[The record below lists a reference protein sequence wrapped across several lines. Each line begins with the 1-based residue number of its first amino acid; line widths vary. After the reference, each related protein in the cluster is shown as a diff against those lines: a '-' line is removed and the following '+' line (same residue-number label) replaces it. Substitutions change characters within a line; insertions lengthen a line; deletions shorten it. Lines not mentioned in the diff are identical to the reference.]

1 MATTET
7 PVFMSAAV
15 AAPHNL
21 AAEAGRNVLIEGG
34 NALEAMVAMAATIA
48 VVYPHMTAIGG
59 DSFWVV
65 REAKGRMHLIE
76 ACGPAGS
83 LATIERYRA
92 LGHDIVPV
100 RGPLAALTVPGT
112 IGGWAMALEA
122 AKALG
127 GRVGLK
133 DLLANAVGH
142 ARNGYPVSSSET
154 RAYWREPEALR
165 AAPGFGETFL
175 FDGEKPKVGQ
185 ARKVGKLADVLEHI
199 GHAGLDDFYRGDVGR
214 EIAGDLERIGAPIV
228 RSDLERYR
236 PQRRAPLSL
245 DLDGVTVFNTPPPTL
260 GLASLLILGIFE
272 RLNVRVRDS
281 FEHVHG
287 LVEATKRAMAI
298 SAANVTDFDRMTR
311 EAAHFLEPHIIER
324 EADRIDMRRAAG
336 LKLEPAEAD
345 TVWMGAVDGNGLC
358 VSMIQSIFWDYGSGC
373 VLQKT
378 GILMQNRGI
387 SFSLDPDAVN
397 PLEPGRRPPHTLNP
411 AMAVFDD
418 GRVMPYGTQGG
429 DGQPQIQAQVFTR
442 IARFGMGLAEAL
454 DAPRWRYGAQWR
466 QPAPTLK
473 LESRFDP
480 SLVAALEKAGHD
492 IELTGT
498 PYADQFGHAG
508 ALVRHP
514 RGHVEAAHDPRA
526 DGGAA
531 GV

>member
-1 MATTET
+1 
-7 PVFMSAAV
+7 
-15 AAPHNL
+15 
-21 AAEAGRNVLIEGG
+21 
-34 NALEAMVAMAATIA
+34 MVAMAATIA
-48 VVYPHMTAIGG
+48 VVYPHMNAIGG

-92 LGHDIVPV
+92 MGHDIVPV
-100 RGPLAALTVPGT
+100 RGPLAAVTVPGT
-112 IGGWAMALEA
+112 VGGWALTLEA
-122 AKALG
+122 AKGLG
-127 GRVGLK
+127 GRMPLA
-133 DLLANAVGH
+133 DLLANAIGH
-142 ARNGYPVSSSET
+142 ARQGYPVSGSET

-165 AAPGFGETFL
+165 AAPGFAETFL
-175 FDGEKPKVGQ
+175 FDGQKPKVGEL
-185 ARKVGKLADVLEHI
+185 RKAAKLADVLDHI
-199 GHAGLDDFYRGDVGR
+199 AHAGLDDFYRGDVGR
-214 EIAGDLERIGAPIV
+214 EIAADLERIGAPIV
-228 RSDLERYR
+228 RADLERYR
-236 PQRRAPLSL
+236 PQLRAPLSL
-245 DLDGVTVFNTPPPTL
+245 RLDGVTVFNTPPPTL

-272 RLNVRVRDS
+272 RLNVKGRDS

-287 LVEATKRAMAI
+287 LVEAAKRAMAI
-298 SAANVTDFDRMTR
+298 SAANVTDFDRMR
-311 EAAHFLEPHIIER
+311 RDAADFLEPRLVER

-336 LKLEPAEAD
+336 LQLEPAEAD
-345 TVWMGAVDGNGLC
+345 TIWMGAIDGNGLA

-373 VLQKT
+373 VLPQT

-387 SFSLDPDAVN
+387 SFSLDANAVN

-429 DGQPQIQAQVFTR
+429 DGQPQIQAQVFTH
-442 IARFGMGLAEAL
+442 IARFGMGLTEAL
-454 DAPRWRYGAQWR
+454 DAPRWRYGARWR

-480 SLVAALEKAGHD
+480 DLVAALEKAGHD
-492 IELTGT
+492 IELTDT

-508 ALVRHP
+508 VLVRHP

-531 GV
+531 GL